1 LQIRAGVLPFG
12 ASGVEEFMVKPPKEI
27 LLEQERFELRPKSGG
42 DLLSYEVWG
51 YQEKG
56 RTVVTRYNLAYINH
70 SICHVDNGRV
80 LGFDEIP
87 ARVAGNCQGNT
98 RKEIMSKVVI
108 RTDDLDGFFARA
120 KDAARRAGQ
129 AQEFEEKVT
138 LSFEDPQ
145 RMFTVLSETRRRLMS
160 EVMREPKTIK
170 ELTTRLHRNRSAVTK
185 DVGMLE
191 KMGLIVSS
199 RQSNPGHGFQK
210 VVQSI
215 APKIEMVATLG

>member
-1 LQIRAGVLPFG
+1 
-12 ASGVEEFMVKPPKEI
+12 
-27 LLEQERFELRPKSGG
+27 
-42 DLLSYEVWG
+42 
-51 YQEKG
+51 
-56 RTVVTRYNLAYINH
+56 
-70 SICHVDNGRV
+70 
-80 LGFDEIP
+80 
-87 ARVAGNCQGNT
+87 
-98 RKEIMSKVVI
+98 MSKVAV
-108 RTDDLDGFFARA
+108 RTDDLAEFFVRA
-120 KDAARRAGQ
+120 KEAARKADQG
-129 AQEFEEKVT
+129 QEFEKKVT

-170 ELTTRLHRNRSAVTK
+170 ELTSRLHRNRSSVTK

-215 APKIEMVATLG
+215 APRIEMVATLG